1 MRVLSVLGR
10 SLEGCAIGI
19 LLSAC
24 GASSAP
30 STQQPKLQGALWQ
43 GSGLNPNPTP
53 LLEGRSMGHA
63 SYSRRAWMVPNIGD
77 RLLYV
82 SDAQNEVIDVFALP
96 SMKLH
101 GQITDGINGP
111 LGLATDGQGNVYV
124 ANGGGGTITVYKYG
138 ETSPTR
144 TLTEEGSPDDVAVA
158 ANGAVFGGDVL
169 GAVEV
174 FAPGSNTPAALLTNP
189 AIVQAYGVCVDEA
202 NNVYATG
209 SGPKGAPINPVVI
222 GYIGQSEP
230 GQNLHL
236 RKKYLALPV
245 WCALDRNNNLVVAD
259 YWPHPK
265 PGIRIYPPGKKR
277 PMKSFGKV
285 DTPERSALDL
295 TAGKLYVPEGSYN
308 VLNVYSYPAGKLIKS
323 MPGVGSG
330 GWLAGA
336 AVAVRPTPRR

>member
-1 MRVLSVLGR
+1 LRVLSVLGR

-96 SMKLH
+96 SMNCT
-101 GQITDGINGP
+101 GRSRMVSTGRWVWPTDGRETSTSP
-111 LGLATDGQGNVYV
+111 TEAVGQSLS
-124 ANGGGGTITVYKYG
+124 TSYG

-158 ANGAVFGGDVL
+158 ANGAVFGEMSSSRG
-169 GAVEV
+169 GFCA
-174 FAPGSNTPAALLTNP
+174 G
-189 AIVQAYGVCVDEA
+189 VQYP
-202 NNVYATG
+202 
-209 SGPKGAPINPVVI
+209 S
-222 GYIGQSEP
+222 S
-230 GQNLHL
+230 
-236 RKKYLALPV
+236 
-245 WCALDRNNNLVVAD
+245 VA
-259 YWPHPK
+259 H
-265 PGIRIYPPGKKR
+265 
-277 PMKSFGKV
+277 
-285 DTPERSALDL
+285 
-295 TAGKLYVPEGSYN
+295 
-308 VLNVYSYPAGKLIKS
+308 
-323 MPGVGSG
+323 
-330 GWLAGA
+330 
-336 AVAVRPTPRR
+336 